1 MAALSKRLSDSSHS
15 PNNETSFIDNK
26 LFFETFPSVLSHL
39 QAFCSPSSCWE
50 LHYLLDRYLHCSLN
64 GGNNVMAV
72 PVFGSMEHYLKK
84 VNLIDSNVI
93 RHLLVFGP
101 AMTSLCFRENCS
113 GKKNLSRVLFNH
125 LTKDKAREI
134 KEESQA
140 FRYKLTGT
148 VELPVLRLRGGTGG
162 DQEKFLCEICGKILT
177 SKRKLDLHMDSVHVS
192 HPDFDCILTSN
203 GLLKWKCSLCN
214 NLLSSK
220 QRIISHLVKTHG
232 KTNLLGQG
240 QKQNLDSRTTLWR
253 RKRSADGT
261 FVDQQSFFKSNS
273 PVDSPYMSYSA
284 AANKSIIFDSPSK
297 SVEEDIHVQTTGD
310 IPDVEKELPVISEYS
325 QVPEQAEPSILN
337 DCSYYGLDGPEF
349 SLRKDTNVIDMD
361 DSFSSDND
369 CLSSNNDYSSYET
382 ETTSSDDSDLE
393 DDEDQLQTTCI
404 SDSVK
409 EFTEK
414 EKLSVLIPSYIAKH
428 KLNGSASVDLLD
440 LLKLIVPEDNNL
452 HSLTLTQINEA
463 LGNCV
468 TNIYDYCG
476 KCFSIFPKDDNSYQC
491 STIDGEGQQCTGLRY
506 RGNLRRQAK
515 KQRNL
520 YFVTVSMEQQLSK
533 LLERDG
539 IWTKIQQYKKLPNS
553 SNIRD
558 IVDGTEYKKF
568 KQNGGFLTNEDH
580 LTLLFNTDGIPL
592 YKSSK
597 VNIWPVFLAINELP
611 PEERF
616 AKKNMILWGLWQ
628 GKGKPRFST
637 FFEVFTDDLINL
649 KCEGFTILNKF
660 HPKLMLSLGSTDL
673 QGKAYL
679 LSMSHHNGICGCI
692 TCEEEGFTTKQGKGH
707 VRCYPFRDPPATLR
721 TSDSILENALS
732 AVENNTRVK
741 GFYDVTPLAKLPWFD
756 LVLGIVPDYMHGVLL
771 GVTKQLLNLWLSP
784 SRYKKPWFIGNK
796 TKAIDKRLKDMKP
809 PDFIQRL
816 PRELETSRAYF
827 KASELQAWLLYY
839 SIPCLIDILPQRY
852 LEHFAC
858 LVEGVY
864 ILLGDNITPDL
875 LDLARDLLSTFYK
888 DHQLLYG
895 DGNCSLNVHNV
906 GAHLVT
912 YVQSWGP
919 LWAWSCFPF
928 EDLNGALLESVHGT
942 GNQCRQLIWMLYAQN
957 SLRANCHLI
966 PDKKVQLFVQKMLSG
981 ERRLR
986 NVKTASNCQIAGALR
1001 KWPVK
1006 TDIYEQAS
1014 LLLDLLCTTRPDFQ
1028 EAKRVIVNGHVIY
1041 SRIYEKMKKHCGYAV
1056 LIEHNE
1062 ENFMAFVQYFLY
1074 ESNSRTVFAVVKRII
1089 LDFANPFLASEKPHH
1104 LLRIA
1109 GEEDQ
1114 HTVVPVDCV
1123 LEKVLYL
1130 SGNSN
1135 HVCVSRAPNF
1145 CGHCR

>member
-1 MAALSKRLSDSSHS
+1 
-15 PNNETSFIDNK
+15 
-26 LFFETFPSVLSHL
+26 
-39 QAFCSPSSCWE
+39 
-50 LHYLLDRYLHCSLN
+50 
-64 GGNNVMAV
+64 
-72 PVFGSMEHYLKK
+72 
-84 VNLIDSNVI
+84 
-93 RHLLVFGP
+93 
-101 AMTSLCFRENCS
+101 
-113 GKKNLSRVLFNH
+113 
-125 LTKDKAREI
+125 
-134 KEESQA
+134 
-140 FRYKLTGT
+140 
-148 VELPVLRLRGGTGG
+148 
-162 DQEKFLCEICGKILT
+162 
-177 SKRKLDLHMDSVHVS
+177 
-192 HPDFDCILTSN
+192 
-203 GLLKWKCSLCN
+203 
-214 NLLSSK
+214 
-220 QRIISHLVKTHG
+220 
-232 KTNLLGQG
+232 
-240 QKQNLDSRTTLWR
+240 
-253 RKRSADGT
+253 
-261 FVDQQSFFKSNS
+261 
-273 PVDSPYMSYSA
+273 
-284 AANKSIIFDSPSK
+284 
-297 SVEEDIHVQTTGD
+297 
-310 IPDVEKELPVISEYS
+310 
-325 QVPEQAEPSILN
+325 
-337 DCSYYGLDGPEF
+337 
-349 SLRKDTNVIDMD
+349 
-361 DSFSSDND
+361 
-369 CLSSNNDYSSYET
+369 
-382 ETTSSDDSDLE
+382 
-393 DDEDQLQTTCI
+393 
-404 SDSVK
+404 
-409 EFTEK
+409 
-414 EKLSVLIPSYIAKH
+414 
-428 KLNGSASVDLLD
+428 
-440 LLKLIVPEDNNL
+440 
-452 HSLTLTQINEA
+452 
-463 LGNCV
+463 
-468 TNIYDYCG
+468 
-476 KCFSIFPKDDNSYQC
+476 
-491 STIDGEGQQCTGLRY
+491 
-506 RGNLRRQAK
+506 
-515 KQRNL
+515 
-520 YFVTVSMEQQLSK
+520 
-533 LLERDG
+533 
-539 IWTKIQQYKKLPNS
+539 
-553 SNIRD
+553 
-558 IVDGTEYKKF
+558 
-568 KQNGGFLTNEDH
+568 
-580 LTLLFNTDGIPL
+580 
-592 YKSSK
+592 
-597 VNIWPVFLAINELP
+597 
-611 PEERF
+611 
-616 AKKNMILWGLWQ
+616 MILWGLWQ

-796 TKAIDKRLKDMKP
+796 TKSIDKRLKDMKP